1 MDAFKLV
8 IAAVTTFLGAIVFS
22 TVGFGIGM
30 TSTPVLLLV
39 FDPQTVVVVV
49 NTVSLS
55 LFVLVIFQTRDSLP
69 VREIAPVS
77 VAGLVGVP
85 VGIFVLSS
93 ANTSALRV
101 SITILII
108 LLTLAVAFNI
118 HRPIPR
124 QKLVGLLVGFVV
136 GALLAA
142 TGIGAALLV
151 LFLLT
156 RGWSRHAMRGAL
168 SFYFLLVEG
177 MAVVGYGASGMFTP
191 ERVSLILAVIVPVL
205 LGFGLAT
212 LLVRR
217 MNEQLFQHAVVVVII
232 ATSLVVLGRE
242 LTRL

>member
-1 MDAFKLV
+1 M
-8 IAAVTTFLGAIVFS
+8 
-22 TVGFGIGM
+22 
-30 TSTPVLLLV
+30 
-39 FDPQTVVVVV
+39 
-49 NTVSLS
+49 
-55 LFVLVIFQTRDSLP
+55 
-69 VREIAPVS
+69 
-77 VAGLVGVP
+77 
-85 VGIFVLSS
+85 
-93 ANTSALRV
+93 
-101 SITILII
+101 
-108 LLTLAVAFNI
+108 
-118 HRPIPR
+118 
-124 QKLVGLLVGFVV
+124 
-136 GALLAA
+136 
-142 TGIGAALLV
+142 LV

>member
-124 QKLVGLLVGFVV
+124 QKLVGLLVG
-136 GALLAA
+136 ALLAA